1 MLELLVNSFVIFFV
15 VIDPIGLA
23 PIFMALTPSVSE
35 ARRRRMALRATLLA
49 AIILVLFAFVGAPLL
64 KALGVGLPAFR
75 IAGGLLLFF
84 LAVDMVFAR
93 HSGMRSPTASE
104 EHEAEQRDDIS
115 VFPLAFPLIAGP
127 GALTT
132 ILLLTGRREDD
143 PLAFAAVLVVMLMVL
158 GLALAALLL
167 AARLVRHLGRT
178 GTNVISR
185 VLGVIL
191 AALAT
196 QFVLDGL
203 RDEGLFAPPLQD
215 VAYFVPSSSAT

>member
-1 MLELLVNSFVIFFV
+1 VLELLGNSFVIFFV

-23 PIFMALTPSVSE
+23 PIFMALTPGVSE
-35 ARRRRMALRATLLA
+35 ARRRSMALRATLLA
-49 AIILVLFAFVGAPLL
+49 AIILVLFALVGAPLL
-64 KALGVGLPAFR
+64 EALGVGLPAFR

-84 LAVDMVFAR
+84 LAMDMVFAR

-132 ILLLTGRREDD
+132 ILLLTGSREDD
-143 PLAFAAVLVVMLMVL
+143 PLAFVAVLAVLLLVL

-167 AARLVRHLGRT
+167 AARLMRHLGQT

-203 RDEGLFAPPLQD
+203 REGLFGQPLED
-215 VAYFVPSSSAT
+215 AAYFVLPSGAA